1 MNQISFPHFM
11 EIKYKSYDFTEYC
24 FVLFFFNTSIREFF
38 KIFVFTLGKTIY
50 VFPSFILCRFSCFNS
65 NRIMKGPLEN
75 SMNME
80 LSENRRIVENYL
92 NSQPSITASKKLPL
106 DFGFW

>member
-1 MNQISFPHFM
+1 
-11 EIKYKSYDFTEYC
+11 
-24 FVLFFFNTSIREFF
+24 
-38 KIFVFTLGKTIY
+38 
-50 VFPSFILCRFSCFNS
+50 
-65 NRIMKGPLEN
+65 MKGPLEN

-106 DFGFW
+106 DFSFW

>member
-11 EIKYKSYDFTEYC
+11 EIKYKSHDFTEYC
-24 FVLFFFNTSIREFF
+24 FLFFFFNTSIREFF
-38 KIFVFTLGKTIY
+38 LIFVITLGKTIY
-50 VFPSFILCRFSCFNS
+50 AFPSFILSRFGYFNS
-65 NRIMKGPLEN
+65 NHIVKGSLEN

-80 LSENRRIVENYL
+80 LSGNRRIVENYL

-106 DFGFW
+106 DFSFW